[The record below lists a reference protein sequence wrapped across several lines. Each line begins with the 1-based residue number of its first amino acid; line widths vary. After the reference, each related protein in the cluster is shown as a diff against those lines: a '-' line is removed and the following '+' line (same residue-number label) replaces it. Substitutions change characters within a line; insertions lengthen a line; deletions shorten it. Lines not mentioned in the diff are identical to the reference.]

1 MDGHSQWRWV
11 FYFYFFIL
19 KDYRQNAEAAK
30 AALDG
35 LQRKGRILRVRFA
48 THGAALRVK
57 NLHPYVSNELLERA
71 FSQFGELERA
81 IVIVD
86 DRGKPTGEGL
96 IEFVRKPGA
105 QQALRRINEGVFL
118 LGMWVFC
125 MS

>member
-1 MDGHSQWRWV
+1 MYLQ
-11 FYFYFFIL
+11 
-19 KDYRQNAEAAK
+19 DYRQNAEAAK

-35 LQRKGRILRVRFA
+35 LQRKGRVLRVRFA

-57 NLHPYVSNELLERA
+57 NLHHFVSNELLEQA
-71 FSQFGELERA
+71 FTQFGELERA

-96 IEFVRKPGA
+96 VEFVRKPGA

-118 LGMWVFC
+118 FGAYVHLSVWRQALC
-125 MS
+125 